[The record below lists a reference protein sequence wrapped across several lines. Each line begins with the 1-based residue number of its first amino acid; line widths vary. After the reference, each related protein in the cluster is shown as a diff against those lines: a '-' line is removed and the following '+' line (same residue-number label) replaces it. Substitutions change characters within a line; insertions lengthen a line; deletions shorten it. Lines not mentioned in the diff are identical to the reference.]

1 MHERASLGDLTFA
14 ENGAVDVGQLNE
26 LYRVIGW
33 DSRRRRTV
41 VDTHEMLTVSR
52 YYVAAQAPGVGLVG
66 FARVCG
72 DPYVVQVLDVITHP
86 DFQRRGIATAIMR
99 GVLEH
104 LRRSSY
110 LSVTLACVSELDAFY
125 ERLGFRAHADATRIW
140 RP

>member
-1 MHERASLGDLTFA
+1 MLERASLGELTFT

-33 DSRRRRTV
+33 DSGGRRTV
-41 VDTHEMLTVSR
+41 VDTHEMLAVSR
-52 YYVAAQAPGVGLVG
+52 YYVAAQAPRVGLVG
-66 FARVCG
+66 FARVSG

-86 DFQRRGIATAIMR
+86 DFRRRGIATAVMR

-110 LSVTLACVSELDAFY
+110 LSVTLTCSSELDAFY